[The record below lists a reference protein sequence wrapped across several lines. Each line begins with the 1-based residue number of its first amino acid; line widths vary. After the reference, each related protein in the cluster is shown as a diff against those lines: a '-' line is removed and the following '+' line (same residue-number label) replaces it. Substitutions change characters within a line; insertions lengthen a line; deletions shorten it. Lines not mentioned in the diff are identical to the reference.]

1 LLIYLQI
8 TNTALLAVS
17 QWAVPRFLKTLQSQP
32 PASFRPTLLVT
43 SGNLHRRPIP
53 ALFSLSATKT
63 AQYNLVT
70 SMNEAFGPQGVHVA
84 TVLVGG
90 PVSEQAPNLNP
101 TNIANVTW
109 MLYEQEKGSWTKEV
123 DIFQ

>member
-1 LLIYLQI
+1 
-8 TNTALLAVS
+8 
-17 QWAVPRFLKTLQSQP
+17 
-32 PASFRPTLLVT
+32 
-43 SGNLHRRPIP
+43 
-53 ALFSLSATKT
+53 
-63 AQYNLVT
+63 
-70 SMNEAFGPQGVHVA
+70 MNEAFGPQGVHVA